1 MKNVLMCTEA
11 NNYASRCIFTGVQKF
26 VASKG
31 DWNTY
36 MVSFPDVLTAEMV
49 ERAAAEGFDGIL
61 FPFIT
66 EPGVVEALAKTPLP
80 VSTLGHRPI
89 PRRKKAIAVVDICD
103 RDVGAM
109 GARHFLGLGKFNSYA
124 FAPHAD
130 SPYWSEKRARGFVEE
145 LKRHGIRATVLAD
158 GGSPQEIAA
167 LPKPAAIMAAW
178 DYKAIEIMGYARK
191 AGFAIPEQIAV
202 IGVDADPIVCSF
214 TNPPLTSVEPGF
226 ERMGYAGAAA
236 LDAMMCGR
244 KLNSAIRIPCLPKG
258 VIERASTSFLPTG
271 RALVDRATTIIAQD
285 AANGLSVGALS
296 ARLKVSPQL
305 LALRFRQFKQT
316 APRELILRTR
326 LEKAKKL
333 LKDPAMKTES
343 VASQCGFSSKNRL
356 FHVFRERFG
365 MTVGE
370 FRRST
375 RKHGSFKGAMRVR

>member
-1 MKNVLMCTEA
+1 MEPENQEGLLPFLREFKRRYPKKDIWL
-11 NNYASRCIFTGVQKF
+11 FTG
-26 VASKG
+26 
-31 DWNTY
+31 NLY
-36 MVSFPDVLTAEMV
+36 EELTAGVGEHPKSLDITP
-49 ERAAAEGFDGIL
+49 EIL
-61 FPFIT
+61 
-66 EPGVVEALAKTPLP
+66 
-80 VSTLGHRPI
+80 SY
-89 PRRKKAIAVVDICD
+89 VDILVD
-103 RDVGAM
+103 GR
-109 GARHFLGLGKFNSYA
+109 
-124 FAPHAD
+124 
-130 SPYWSEKRARGFVEE
+130 FVEE

-271 RALVDRATTIIAQD
+271 RALVDRATTIIAQE

-356 FHVFRERFG
+356 FHVFKERFG

-375 RKHGSFKGAMRVR
+375 WKHGSSKGAMRVH